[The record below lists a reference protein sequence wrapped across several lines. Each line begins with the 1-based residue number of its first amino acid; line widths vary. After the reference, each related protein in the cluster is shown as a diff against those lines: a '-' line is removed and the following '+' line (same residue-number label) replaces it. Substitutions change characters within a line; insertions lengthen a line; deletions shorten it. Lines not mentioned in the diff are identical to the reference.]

1 MAFKLPQSPFN
12 LKDSK
17 ETGAKTSD
25 RTYLDMKPGQYGS
38 VRDLTDDEITTQV
51 KKTGKSSAQIKS
63 EQKKYQSKAKKIKS
77 NSNVTPSNSNQ
88 MSQIFSAAGGKGEQE
103 IAKQAKIMATGA
115 KRQ

>member
-12 LKDSK
+12 LTDPK

-63 EQKKYQSKAKKIKS
+63 EQKKIPKQSKKS
-77 NSNVTPSNSNQ
+77 YV
-88 MSQIFSAAGGKGEQE
+88 
-103 IAKQAKIMATGA
+103 
-115 KRQ
+115 

>member
-12 LKDSK
+12 LK

-38 VRDLTDDEITTQV
+38 VRDLTDDEITAQV
-51 KKTGKSSAQIKS
+51 KKTGRSSAQIKS
-63 EQKKYQSKAKKIKS
+63 EQKKYKSKAKKNQS
-77 NSNVTPSNSNQ
+77 NTNVTPSSGNQ

-103 IAKQAKIMATGA
+103 IAKQAKILATGA
-115 KRQ
+115 KNQ

>member
-12 LKDSK
+12 LK
-17 ETGAKTSD
+17 ETGAKPSD

-63 EQKKYQSKAKKIKS
+63 EQKKYQSKAKKAMS

-88 MSQIFSAAGGKGEQE
+88 MSQIFTAAGGKGEQE

>member
-12 LKDSK
+12 LK
-17 ETGAKTSD
+17 ETGAKTND

-38 VRDLTDDEITTQV
+38 VRNLTNDEIIAQV

-63 EQKKYQSKAKKIKS
+63 EEKKYQSKAKK
-77 NSNVTPSNSNQ
+77 NQANTNVTPSNSNQ

-103 IAKQAKIMATGA
+103 IAKQAKLMATGA
-115 KRQ
+115 KKQ

>member
-12 LKDSK
+12 LK
-17 ETGAKTSD
+17 ETGAKPSD

-63 EQKKYQSKAKKIKS
+63 EQREYQSKAKK
-77 NSNVTPSNSNQ
+77 NYV
-88 MSQIFSAAGGKGEQE
+88 
-103 IAKQAKIMATGA
+103 
-115 KRQ
+115 